1 MAILEIRTEI
11 EAPVERCFLL
21 SLSVDLHRKGAAATG
36 EEIVGGI
43 KNGLMK
49 LNDTVTWRARHLGI
63 KQDLTSRISAY
74 SFPNYFISE
83 QVKGAFK
90 RIHHQHVFHPVE
102 NRTVMTD
109 LFEFEAPFGVL
120 GRWASR
126 LFLERYMRK
135 FLLIR
140 NDTIKKTA
148 ESGDWKKYLEH

>member
-1 MAILEIRTEI
+1 MPVLEIRTEI
-11 EAPVERCFLL
+11 DAPVERCFLL
-21 SLSVDLHRKGAAATG
+21 SLSVDLHRKGAADTG

-43 KNGLMK
+43 KKGLMK

-90 RIHHQHVFHPVE
+90 RIHHQHVFHPAE
-102 NRTVMTD
+102 KGTVMTD

-120 GRWASR
+120 GKLASR
-126 LFLERYMRK
+126 LFLKSYMKK

-140 NDTIKKTA
+140 NETIKRTA
-148 ESGDWKKYLEH
+148 ESGDWKTYIDQ